1 MGRRLLGEKNGGET
15 GRTFVTAPSVA
26 REVGGPDGI
35 RICHSDSNRH
45 SISIVKWLIY
55 MTYSSYVANRYLTG
69 FLLNTASGY
78 YLDTHL
84 SLPI

>member
-35 RICHSDSNRH
+35 RIRLSDSSRY
-45 SISIVKWLIY
+45 SIGIVKSLIY
-55 MTYSSYVANRYLTG
+55 IAYFSYVLSWYRSG
-69 FLLNTASGY
+69 FLLNTASG
-78 YLDTHL
+78 H
-84 SLPI
+84 

>member
-35 RICHSDSNRH
+35 RICHSDSNRY
-45 SISIVKWLIY
+45 SIGIVKSLIY
-55 MTYSSYVANRYLTG
+55 IAYFSHV
-69 FLLNTASGY
+69 
-78 YLDTHL
+78 L
-84 SLPI
+84 SKY